1 MADLLVVC
9 SPGGHFSEAR
19 ALIAGIEDIDYK
31 FVIHLPPSGVIPK
44 MKQEVIVAPH
54 AERDPRLLV
63 QFAFALH
70 CVWKER
76 PIVIL
81 STGASIAVTFG
92 LAGKL
97 FGARFIFVESP
108 TRVTTPSLTARIC
121 HLFAD
126 ALYVRHKALLK
137 HLPRSKYLEVAP

>member
-1 MADLLVVC
+1 MTDMLVVC

-19 ALIAGIEDIDYK
+19 ALIEGLKDIDYK
-31 FVIHLPPSGVIPK
+31 FVLHLPPEIPPELK
-44 MKQEVIVAPH
+44 KRVIVAPH

-63 QFAFALH
+63 QFAFALY

-97 FGARFIFVESP
+97 FGARFLFVESA
-108 TRVTTPSLTARIC
+108 TRVTTPSLSARIC

-126 ALYVRHKALLK
+126 ALYIRNKELQK
-137 HLPRSKYLEVAP
+137 YLPRSKYFGAAP